1 MTMDDIG
8 RIFREAGALLEG
20 HFRLSS
26 GLHSRHYIQCALVL
40 QYPRIATHLGARLAE
55 AFADELI
62 ETVIA
67 PAIGGIIVAHEVA
80 RHLQAPHAT
89 DSAQVRAIFAEREAG
104 RFVLRRGFAIAPSE
118 RVLVVEDVIT
128 TGRSTREVIE
138 LVRDAGGQVV
148 GVGALVDRS
157 GTALYFGVPLRT
169 VLQLEWP
176 TYPPDECPLCAA
188 GVPIVTPGSRYVA

>member
-1 MTMDDIG
+1 MDDIG
-8 RIFREAGALLEG
+8 RIFREASALLEG

-40 QYPRIATHLGARLAE
+40 QYPRIAMHLGARLAE
-55 AFADELI
+55 AFAGEPI

-80 RHLQAPHAT
+80 RHLE
-89 DSAQVRAIFAEREAG
+89 VRAIFAEREAG

-169 VLQLEWP
+169 LLQLEWP

-188 GVPIVTPGSRYVA
+188 GVPMTTPGSRYLA

>member
-26 GLHSRHYIQCALVL
+26 GLHSGHYIQCALVL

-55 AFADELI
+55 AFAGEPI

-80 RHLQAPHAT
+80 RHLE
-89 DSAQVRAIFAEREAG
+89 VRAIFAEREAG
-104 RFVLRRGFAIAPSE
+104 RFVLRRGFAIAPAE
-118 RVLVVEDVIT
+118 RVLIVEDVIT

-138 LVRDAGGQVV
+138 LVREAGGEAV

-169 VLQLEWP
+169 LLQLEWP

-188 GVPIVTPGSRYVA
+188 GVPMTTPGSRYRA